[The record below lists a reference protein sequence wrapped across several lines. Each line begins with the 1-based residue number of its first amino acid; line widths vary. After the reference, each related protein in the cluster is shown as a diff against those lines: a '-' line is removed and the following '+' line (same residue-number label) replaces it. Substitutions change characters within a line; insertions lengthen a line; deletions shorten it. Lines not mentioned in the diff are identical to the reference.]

1 MQEYAT
7 FDDKQACFRSHT
19 IVKNIKELEQALEAL
34 KDEQQK
40 NTNHTVFRG
49 VKEARYM
56 LFNSLQRLWASRSLN
71 DLGLDPMQAVQSLLS
86 PFQGNNHVLK
96 KYLKQLGV
104 VCNDWWLL
112 SFLQHYGAA
121 SPLLDFS
128 KSYEVALFFACKDI
142 DFCGSTNPIN
152 NYFSIYY
159 YSNME
164 VCRDITTS
172 IVTYAKNVARGME
185 ANKTNNTAIWKNELS
200 FNTIMGHAPN
210 RTFILP
216 TYTNKTKIRNTRRE
230 VVTTYTMANLN
241 VTSQEGEFVCN
252 MNMEMPLE
260 QIFKKATL
268 DAPDKYYISSIDIHK
283 GLRDYI
289 IKKYLGG
296 TLKAA
301 TMKYFPSERTIAQEA
316 QQLWLETLN
325 S

>member
-1 MQEYAT
+1 MQEYAS
-7 FDDKQACFRSHT
+7 FDDKKKFFRNH
-19 IVKNIKELEQALEAL
+19 ICVKSIEELEKALDVL
-34 KDEQQK
+34 KKEQQL

-56 LFNSLQRLWASRSLN
+56 LFNSLQSLWALRCLN
-71 DLGLDPMQAVQSLLS
+71 DLGLDPMQAVHSLLL
-86 PFQGNNHVLK
+86 PFQGKKHVLK

-128 KSYEVALFFACKDI
+128 RSYEVALFFACKDI
-142 DFCGSTNPIN
+142 DFCGSTNPID

-164 VCRDITTS
+164 VCRDITSS
-172 IVTYAKNVARGME
+172 IVTYAENAARGME
-185 ANKTNNTAIWKNELS
+185 ANKINNTAIWKNELS

-230 VVTTYTMANLN
+230 IVTTYTMANLN

-252 MNMEMPLE
+252 MNMETPLE
-260 QIFKKATL
+260 QIFKKSE
-268 DAPDKYYISSIDIHK
+268 PDGRTVNYFSCIDIHK

-301 TMKYFPSERTIAQEA
+301 TMNYFPSERVIAQDA
-316 QQLWLETLN
+316 QQFWLETLN

>member
-49 VKEARYM
+49 VKEARYK
-56 LFNSLQRLWASRSLN
+56 LFNSLQRLWALRNLN
-71 DLGLDPMQAVQSLLS
+71 DLGLDPMQAVQSLLL

-142 DFCGSTNPIN
+142 DFCDSTNPIN

-230 VVTTYTMANLN
+230 IVTTYTMANLN

-252 MNMEMPLE
+252 MNMETPLE
-260 QIFKKATL
+260 QIFKKSE
-268 DAPDKYYISSIDIHK
+268 PDGRTVNYFSCIDIHK

-301 TMKYFPSERTIAQEA
+301 TMNYFPSERVIAQDA
-316 QQLWLETLN
+316 QQFWLETLN

>member
-1 MQEYAT
+1 MQEYAS
-7 FDDKQACFRSHT
+7 FDDKKKFFRNH
-19 IVKNIKELEQALEAL
+19 ICVKSIEELEKALDVL
-34 KDEQQK
+34 KKEQQL

-56 LFNSLQRLWASRSLN
+56 LFNSLQRLWALRCLN
-71 DLGLDPMQAVQSLLS
+71 DLGLDPMQAVQSLLL
-86 PFQGNNHVLK
+86 PFQSNKHVLK

-128 KSYEVALFFACKDI
+128 KSYEVALFFACKNI
-142 DFCGSTNPIN
+142 DFCGSANHID

-164 VCRDITTS
+164 VCRDITSS
-172 IVTYAKNVARGME
+172 IVTYAKNIARGME

-216 TYTNKTKIRNTRRE
+216 TYTNKTKIRNTRHE

-252 MNMEMPLE
+252 MNMETPLE
-260 QIFKKATL
+260 QIFKKTSPGE
-268 DAPDKYYISSIDIHK
+268 PDKYYISCIDIHK
-283 GLRDYI
+283 SLRDYI

-301 TMKYFPSERTIAQEA
+301 TMNYFPSERVIANEA
-316 QQLWLETLN
+316 QQQWLEKLN

>member
-7 FDDKQACFRSHT
+7 FDDKQAFFRSHT

-49 VKEARYM
+49 VKEARYK
-56 LFNSLQRLWASRSLN
+56 LFNSLQRLWALRSLN
-71 DLGLDPMQAVQSLLS
+71 DLGLDPMQAVQSLLL

-142 DFCGSTNPIN
+142 DFCGSTNPID

-164 VCRDITTS
+164 VCRDITSS
-172 IVTYAKNVARGME
+172 IVTYAKNIARGME

-268 DAPDKYYISSIDIHK
+268 CAPDKYYISSIDIHK

-316 QQLWLETLN
+316 QQLWLETPN